1 MGLKSIE
8 NHLVFWT
15 RNALKIISFAGL
27 EIFWKSRLILGW
39 ITTENHLWFLAWHIL
54 KITSNS
60 AEVNCVKGDLSL
72 SRNWAKN
79 KANLSHSTSGF
90 SQKSL
95 KWNFSNWFF
104 LQIRYQEDTHTRL
117 LSKIHFNS
125 SNRAASRAVWKFQTR
140 FSRVFL
146 IKKIFGLGVNINPIG
161 EPKVH
166 TKDGDPGSNPLENW
180 PK

>member
-1 MGLKSIE
+1 MKISSFSVLKIYWKSSQFMGLKSIE

-117 LSKIHFNS
+117 LSKFHFNS
-125 SNRAASRAVWKFQTR
+125 SNRAASRAVWKFKTR

-146 IKKIFGLGVNINPIG
+146 WFFFLV
-161 EPKVH
+161 
-166 TKDGDPGSNPLENW
+166 
-180 PK
+180 